1 MRADRPA
8 ARSALDWLWL
18 LADSVPPGRVATYGQ
33 LGRLSGL
40 TARQVGRALATAP
53 SARPVPW
60 HRVLNASGRIS
71 LPADQGGAEQR
82 RRLTAEA
89 VNFSRTGLVSLK
101 NYGWPGPALDWWL
114 SHGLP
119 LDDALERLSRSA
131 LRTRPAASD
140 KVPAKRDKSPP
151 VA

>member
-1 MRADRPA
+1 MRAGRHA

-18 LADSVPPGRVATYGQ
+18 LTDSVPPGRVATYGQ

-53 SARPVPW
+53 PARRVPW
-60 HRVLNASGRIS
+60 HRVINASGRIS
-71 LPADQGGAEQR
+71 LPADQGGTEQQR
-82 RRLTAEA
+82 RLSAEG

-101 NYGWPGPALDWWL
+101 NYRWSGPALDWWI

-119 LDDALERLSRSA
+119 LDDALERLSRSP
-131 LRTRPAASD
+131 LQTRPAAGD
-140 KVPAKRDKSPP
+140 KVLAKPGKAPP
-151 VA
+151 GA